1 MNASSSPA
9 KSGEDEERT
18 RRLELKGLAAVRHDG
33 AEFVDLESYHRHYER
48 TVARIVARLRAA
60 GTRGEV
66 RDDLGEVEAWA
77 IVGMNVFLGLRY
89 GVWDDEAD
97 TAEVARTANRL
108 LRDGIAPKR

>member
-1 MNASSSPA
+1 M
-9 KSGEDEERT
+9 
-18 RRLELKGLAAVRHDG
+18 KGLAAVRHDE
-33 AEFVDLESYHRHYER
+33 AEFVDPESYHRHYER